1 MPAKWKRRRV
11 LLAAAESER
20 RRLRELFAGRPLL
33 DWEVVEAD
41 SCRQARFIRQL
52 DPCDLLVV
60 DGSLPRQAGELEWL
74 AGGEPGPVL
83 FLADATPEGALEALR
98 QGADTWLPRT
108 LALEHPALL
117 AAALERLAAFADVRR
132 ETWAATQSLAD
143 CRRQCD
149 RLVDLLWE
157 AVPGEGPGRWLS
169 QRHLLER
176 FEEEVARSRRHGN
189 PLAVVLGE
197 VRHGGRAGSAGDRG
211 PHQEVRAVA
220 SWTARRVSEI
230 KRRSDVVGQYGLH
243 GFLLLLPQTTE
254 AGAAGCCRRLA
265 AHLRPPADGTGPS
278 PPLHACFGVAAF
290 APDAS
295 TTQGLLRRAEESLE
309 EARTAAPGTS
319 GRVGTS
325 CEG

>member
-11 LLAAAESER
+11 LLAAAEGER
-20 RRLRELFAGRPLL
+20 RRLRELFAGGPLH

-41 SCRQARFIRQL
+41 SCRQARFVRQL

-60 DGSLPRQAGELEWL
+60 DDSLPREAGELEWL

-83 FLADATPEGALEALR
+83 FLADVTPEGALDALR

-108 LALEHPALL
+108 PALEHPALL
-117 AAALERLAAFADVRR
+117 AAALERLAAFADAQR

-149 RLVDLLWE
+149 RLVDLLWA

-176 FEEEVARSRRHGN
+176 FEEEVARSRRHGD

-197 VRHGGRAGSAGDRG
+197 VRPGRGAGSDRSTD
-211 PHQEVRAVA
+211 EAARAVA
-220 SWTARRVSEI
+220 AWTARRVSEV
-230 KRRSDVVGQYGLH
+230 KRRSDVAGQYGLH
-243 GFLLLLPQTTE
+243 GFMMLLPQTTE
-254 AGAAGCCRRLA
+254 AGAAGCCRRLEV
-265 AHLRPPADGTGPS
+265 HLRPPADGTGPP
-278 PPLHACFGVAAF
+278 PPLHTCFGVAAF
-290 APDAS
+290 APDMS

-309 EARTAAPGTS
+309 EARTAAPDTP
-319 GRVGTS
+319 
-325 CEG
+325 